1 MLSSFIIALREGL
14 EAALI
19 VGIVIAYVQKS
30 KRQSLTAYVWLGVAA
45 AVAISIGLGAML
57 NLTSRTL
64 SDRDTELFAGVTSLL
79 AVVLV
84 TYMVFWMKRTA
95 RHLRRELNSKVED
108 AFLAGP
114 LALAGVAFLA
124 VIREGLETS
133 LFVYSNFVSVADPL
147 ASAIGLVIGFATA
160 IAVGY
165 LIFKAAIRIDLSTF
179 FTYTGIALIVVAAGV
194 LAYGVHEFQELG
206 YLPGGESYV
215 FDVSALLGKETL
227 IGAILAGT
235 VGFDASTSWL
245 QLGVYALYIVTVL
258 RLYLVKASTKAP
270 AHA

>member
-1 MLSSFIIALREGL
+1 M
-14 EAALI
+14 
-19 VGIVIAYVQKS
+19 
-30 KRQSLTAYVWLGVAA
+30 
-45 AVAISIGLGAML
+45 
-57 NLTSRTL
+57 
-64 SDRDTELFAGVTSLL
+64 
-79 AVVLV
+79 
-84 TYMVFWMKRTA
+84 
-95 RHLRRELNSKVED
+95 
-108 AFLAGP
+108 
-114 LALAGVAFLA
+114 
-124 VIREGLETS
+124 
-133 LFVYSNFVSVADPL
+133 SVADPL
-147 ASAIGLVIGFATA
+147 ASAIGLVSGFATA